1 MQDNRQTKRTE
12 ETATGLMGECDMRY
26 LRKKRILSRLIGVYV
41 ILCFVPILSLSV
53 YFHNFYRS
61 SVTEK
66 VGKTNADLMT
76 LLDDVINVELDKL
89 QYFSDAIAMRDSLQS
104 GLESAGGSGVLS
116 RDEKILLEAELGSM
130 SAISDMVKG
139 IYIFDNKGNEVFRMG
154 YYFFT
159 PSEADEMMKETME
172 RTPLEYIVAQHL
184 ENGSDNILIWRN
196 IYSKEVYRKHLG
208 CLVLIVDEDILA
220 ARCYENLDP
229 GEEGKLF
236 ICRDDGMVLS
246 SKTEDFII
254 GETLAPELTEQL
266 LNREAIKRIY
276 STVEYEGREYIV
288 NLRYNY
294 KSGGY
299 EILMTS
305 EKGIRKELSTMK
317 RTVIITAALWAAAS
331 VLALVI
337 ISGTIVIPIKQLVH
351 YTEEIDEGKDAFI
364 QDNSQDEIGLLTRKV
379 VRSISQIKEFQKA
392 EAENNQRRREQEISI
407 LQAQIQPHFL
417 FNILNT
423 FKWMAAINGVPALE
437 TGLAA
442 LAKLL
447 RNNIMGKEEQIFV
460 KEELDNVRNY
470 IYIQSLMYGNKIN
483 FQVNAEEELL
493 NVMLPK
499 LLLQPVVENS
509 ILHGIR
515 DNGETLNITVGIRQ
529 EEKKCVLCFTDDGRG
544 FSPEEKELETEKKKK
559 VNGIGME
566 NVKERIHLCYGAAGS
581 FQVESHPGAGTQV
594 LITIPM

>member
-1 MQDNRQTKRTE
+1 
-12 ETATGLMGECDMRY
+12 MRY
-26 LRKKRILSRLIGVYV
+26 LRKKRILARLIGVYV
-41 ILCFVPILSLSV
+41 VLCFVPLLSLSV

-104 GLESAGGSGVLS
+104 GLESTGGSGVLS

-139 IYIFDNKGNEVFRMG
+139 IYIFDNMGNEVFRMG

-159 PSEADEMMKETME
+159 PGEADEMMKETME

-184 ENGSDNILIWRN
+184 ENGNDNILIWRN

-208 CLVLIVDEDILA
+208 CLVLIVDEDIFA
-220 ARCYENLDP
+220 ERCYENLDP

-236 ICRDDGMVLS
+236 ICREDGMVLS

-254 GETLAPELTEQL
+254 GEILDSELTEQL
-266 LNREAIKRIY
+266 LNRDSIKKTY
-276 STVEYEGREYIV
+276 STVKYEESEYIV

-294 KSGGY
+294 KSTGY

-305 EKGIRKELSTMK
+305 EKGIQKELAAMK
-317 RTVIITAALWAAAS
+317 HTVIVTAALWAAAS

-337 ISGTIVIPIKQLVH
+337 ISGTIVVPIKQLVH
-351 YTEEIDEGKDAFI
+351 YTEKIDEGKDAFI

-379 VRSISQIKEFQKA
+379 VRSISQIKELQKA
-392 EAENNQRRREQEISI
+392 EAENNQKRREQEISI

-437 TGLAA
+437 KGW
-442 LAKLL
+442 
-447 RNNIMGKEEQIFV
+447 RRWQN
-460 KEELDNVRNY
+460 
-470 IYIQSLMYGNKIN
+470 
-483 FQVNAEEELL
+483 
-493 NVMLPK
+493 
-499 LLLQPVVENS
+499 
-509 ILHGIR
+509 
-515 DNGETLNITVGIRQ
+515 
-529 EEKKCVLCFTDDGRG
+529 C
-544 FSPEEKELETEKKKK
+544 
-559 VNGIGME
+559 
-566 NVKERIHLCYGAAGS
+566 
-581 FQVESHPGAGTQV
+581 
-594 LITIPM
+594 